1 MKHINEVRISGNVG
15 KLDFKETTKTAV
27 LNISVAC
34 NQNRKVNDEWVT
46 DTDWFNVTTFGDT
59 AERLNDRLKTGDT
72 ILVSGRLKTNTYEVE
87 GEKRKSTN
95 IMAYSVDTLQAK
107 ADRPTQSQQEEDDGN
122 TPF

>member
-59 AERLNDRLKTGDT
+59 AERLNDRLKIGDT

-95 IMAYSVDTLQAK
+95 IMAYSIDTLQAK
-107 ADRPTQSQQEEDDGN
+107 ADRPVQSQQEEDDGN

>member
-59 AERLNDRLKTGDT
+59 AERLNDRLKIGDT

-95 IMAYSVDTLQAK
+95 IMAYSVDVLQAK
-107 ADRPTQSQQEEDDGN
+107 ADRPNQSQQEEDNDSV
-122 TPF
+122 PF

>member
-95 IMAYSVDTLQAK
+95 IIAYSVDVLQAK
-107 ADRPTQSQQEEDDGN
+107 ADRPNQSQQEEDNDS

>member
-95 IMAYSVDTLQAK
+95 IMAYSVDVLQAK
-107 ADRPTQSQQEEDDGN
+107 ADRPNQSQQEEDDGN